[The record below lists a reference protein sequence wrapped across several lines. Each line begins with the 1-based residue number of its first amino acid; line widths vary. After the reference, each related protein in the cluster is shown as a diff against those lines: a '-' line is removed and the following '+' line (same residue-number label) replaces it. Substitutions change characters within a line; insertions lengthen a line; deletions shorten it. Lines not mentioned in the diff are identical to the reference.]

1 MREYG
6 EEELLFRVFQLKWL
20 HHSKSLFM
28 ALLWNAFTSYV
39 YVYASHY
46 LHWTIGKMEK
56 FLENNRVESE
66 NLMSFYCWIKL
77 QFIVSQRPIN
87 IIKIMLN
94 HLQLL
99 TQCITCKNW
108 VILSLKFIIICTST
122 FSNKLVRKINRT
134 FFYNEKYSLFN
145 E

>member
-1 MREYG
+1 MWRRGTIVSRVSVEMTPSFKVTIYG
-6 EEELLFRVFQLKWL
+6 VVMKCFRF
-20 HHSKSLFM
+20 
-28 ALLWNAFTSYV
+28 V
-39 YVYASHY
+39 YVYTLFTLDHRKK
-46 LHWTIGKMEK
+46 WKK

-66 NLMSFYCWIKL
+66 NLMSYYCWIKL

-122 FSNKLVRKINRT
+122 LSNKLVWKLT
-134 FFYNEKYSLFN
+134 KHFFYSGKYSLFN